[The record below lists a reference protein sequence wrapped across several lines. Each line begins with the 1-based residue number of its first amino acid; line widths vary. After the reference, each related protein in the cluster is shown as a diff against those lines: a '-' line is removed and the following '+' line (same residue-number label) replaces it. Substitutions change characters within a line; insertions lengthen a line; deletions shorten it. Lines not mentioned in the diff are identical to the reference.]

1 MGGISIPSLL
11 IILAIIILLFGT
23 KRLRNIGSD
32 VGNAVKGFKKAM
44 SDSDDDKSKQTTSEE
59 NQVSKKESLSEPEE
73 SSSDKDSSRK

>member
-11 IILAIIILLFGT
+11 IILAIIVLLFGT

-44 SDSDDDKSKQTTSEE
+44 SDNEEDESTQSSDKKVSQKDNLSNSEE
-59 NQVSKKESLSEPEE
+59 SASE
-73 SSSDKDSSRK
+73 KDSSRK